1 MMMTRLYY
9 MLLGVLLGSATVLAM
24 SMLNLIL
31 ISYIGY
37 SYMSLTSSVIGRLL
51 FLVLSIVSL
60 RIGLLEPFLL
70 IPLGRNF
77 RTVHRIKITHN

>member
-1 MMMTRLYY
+1 MMTKLYY

-37 SYMSLTSSVIGRLL
+37 SYMSLNSSVIGIYLS
-51 FLVLSIVSL
+51 LVLILV
-60 RIGLLEPFLL
+60 L
-70 IPLGRNF
+70 ILP
-77 RTVHRIKITHN
+77 

>member
-1 MMMTRLYY
+1 MMTRLYY

-37 SYMSLTSSVIGRLL
+37 SYMSLNSSVIGICLTSVL
-51 FLVLSIVSL
+51 ILVLIPIVF
-60 RIGLLEPFLL
+60 GLLLKQ
-70 IPLGRNF
+70 
-77 RTVHRIKITHN
+77 V